1 MVKTKGYFN
10 EDRFFVRKNK
20 DSNLFLYYKLIDIPG
35 YLVFAPFI
43 TAIDYPPLAKR

>member
-1 MVKTKGYFN
+1 MKIDSLSEKTKI
-10 EDRFFVRKNK
+10 V
-20 DSNLFLYYKLIDIPG
+20 NLFLYYKLIDIPG